1 MSIAGRETLRYV
13 LQALVLPC
21 LFFTS
26 AASVAQEVVADPPD
40 RVARLAHIDG
50 EVSMAPAG
58 TEEWAEAILNRP
70 VTSGDRLWT
79 ENGARVELQVGSA
92 AAYLDEQT
100 SFSFVELDDDIMQM
114 SLTDGAITLRV
125 RRLADEETIQVETP
139 NVAIALREPG
149 EYHIEVDAEADRTIV
164 KTRHGKAEV
173 FGNGETHVVRADE
186 QATFSGLEQLT
197 AQRQPLAP
205 RTGFE
210 NWANDREGRES
221 QSRSAQYVSRDIVG
235 YEDLDEHGDW
245 HHEPEYGYVW
255 RPRYVV
261 HDWAPYRDGRWV
273 WVSPWGWTWVD
284 HARWG
289 FAPFHYGRWAHVRD
303 RWCWVPGPRHYRPVY
318 APALV
323 GWVGGPHVNVSVSI
337 GRGIGWFPLGPRE
350 VYIPGYRHSPRY
362 IRHVNV
368 SNTIIVNNTYIT
380 NVYAGRHRHIDY
392 RYSRHPRAVT
402 AIDRGQFVGGR
413 PVMGRLMSVN
423 ERQLREWREQ
433 PRPPALSPDRAS
445 VLAGSAR
452 RAPPA
457 IRTVNG
463 SERQAR
469 VPSLASNRIDFD
481 TERRR
486 IEANGGQPIP
496 RTRLYRGN
504 PKEGTQTLHRSFA
517 GSSDAVRANRS
528 NDARADDR
536 RSDRTQTIQTAPARE
551 RNRTAESQRR
561 DDIGRDDI
569 VRDTPR
575 RTEQQRSSD
584 VSSRALRQSDRATS
598 ERSGRERSSSPGFA
612 GTPDRGDART
622 TERGLR
628 TAPTP
633 RTQIDA
639 PRINSAPPT
648 RSEPRANSWR
658 SAERTAPPPA
668 VAPRSE
674 SRSREPAR
682 AESRSQPRVE
692 SRQERSRGPE
702 RSSTS
707 GRSHGSNSRFQ
718 ER

>member
-1 MSIAGRETLRYV
+1 MSIAGCKTLRYV
-13 LQALVLPC
+13 LHALVLPC
-21 LFFTS
+21 LFF
-26 AASVAQEVVADPPD
+26 ASVAATAQEVIADPPS
-40 RVARLAHIDG
+40 RVARLAHIEG

-58 TEEWAEAILNRP
+58 TEEWAEAVLNRP

-79 ENGARVELQVGSA
+79 EGGARVELQAGSA
-92 AAYLDEQT
+92 AAYLSEQT
-100 SFSFVELDDDIMQM
+100 SFSFVELDEDVMQM
-114 SLTDGAITLRV
+114 SLTDGAMTLRV
-125 RRLADEETIQVETP
+125 RRLADKETIQIETP

-149 EYHIEVDAEADRTIV
+149 EYHIEVDAESDRTIV

-173 FGNGETHVVRADE
+173 FGGEQTHLVRADE
-186 QATFSGLEQLT
+186 QAVFSGLEQLT
-197 AQRQPLAP
+197 AQTRALAP
-205 RTGFE
+205 RTEFE
-210 NWANDREGRES
+210 SWANDREGRES

-245 HHEPEYGYVW
+245 HHEAEYGYVW

-261 HDWAPYRDGRWV
+261 NDWAPYRDGRWV

-284 HARWG
+284 RARWG

-380 NVYAGRHRHIDY
+380 NVYAGRHRNIDY

-423 ERQLREWREQ
+423 ERQLREWRQQ

-452 RAPPA
+452 RAPPI
-457 IRTVNG
+457 IRPVRG
-463 SERQAR
+463 SEREPRSAR
-469 VPSLASNRIDFD
+469 LATNRIDFD

-504 PKEGTQTLHRSFA
+504 PKEGSEQLRSFA
-517 GSSDAVRANRS
+517 GSDAARANRS
-528 NDARADDR
+528 AAAR
-536 RSDRTQTIQTAPARE
+536 RSDEGQQLQTAPARE
-551 RNRTAESQRR
+551 RTRTLETNPSANSSVNSRH
-561 DDIGRDDI
+561 GA
-569 VRDTPR
+569 VRENPR
-575 RTEQQRSSD
+575 RSENRSSD
-584 VSSRALRQSDRATS
+584 VAGSALRGS
-598 ERSGRERSSSPGFA
+598 ERTPTERSNVDRSRGNSTFA
-612 GTPDRGDART
+612 TPYRNDARNA
-622 TERGLR
+622 ERETR
-628 TAPTP
+628 RAAP

-639 PRINSAPPT
+639 PPVNSSPPPSNAP
-648 RSEPRANSWR
+648 RSNVWR
-658 SAERTAPPPA
+658 SAERTSPSSTPP
-668 VAPRSE
+668 RTE
-674 SRSREPAR
+674 SRSAPPSAPAR
-682 AESRSQPRVE
+682 AEPRSQPRAE
-692 SRQERSRGPE
+692 PRSN
-702 RSSTS
+702 RSEGNTS
-707 GRSHGSNSRFQ
+707 GRSQGTNSRFQ
-718 ER
+718 QR

>member
-1 MSIAGRETLRYV
+1 MSIAGRQTLRYV
-13 LQALVLPC
+13 LQVLVLPC
-21 LFFTS
+21 LFFAS
-26 AASVAQEVVADPPD
+26 AGSIAQEVVADPPS

-70 VTSGDRLWT
+70 ITSGDRLWT

-100 SFSFVELDDDIMQM
+100 SFSFVELDNDVMQM
-114 SLTDGAITLRV
+114 SLTDGAVTLRI
-125 RRLADEETIQVETP
+125 RRLADKETIQVETP

-149 EYHIEVDAEADRTIV
+149 EYHIEVDADADRTIV

-173 FGNGETHVVRADE
+173 FGGNQTHVLLSDE
-186 QATFSGLEQLT
+186 QAAFSGLEQLS

-205 RTGFE
+205 RSSFE
-210 NWANDREGRES
+210 NWANDREGREN

-284 HARWG
+284 RARWG

-368 SNTIIVNNTYIT
+368 SNTIIVNNTFIT

-423 ERQLREWREQ
+423 ERQLREWRQQ

-445 VLAGSAR
+445 VLAGSTR
-452 RAPPA
+452 RAPPVV
-457 IRTVNG
+457 RSVSG

-469 VPSLASNRIDFD
+469 TPRIATNRIDFD

-504 PKEGTQTLHRSFA
+504 PKEGTQPLHRSFA
-517 GSSDAVRANRS
+517 GS
-528 NDARADDR
+528 NDARNRSDAARIDER
-536 RSDRTQTIQTAPARE
+536 SSDRTQTLQTAPARE
-551 RNRTAESQRR
+551 RSRTAENSRR
-561 DDIGRDDI
+561 SEMVG
-569 VRDTPR
+569 DTSR
-575 RTEQQRSSD
+575 RSEHRSSD
-584 VSSRALRQSDRATS
+584 VSPRALRQSDRPVND
-598 ERSGRERSSSPGFA
+598 RSTRERSNTPGFA
-612 GTPDRGDART
+612 GTPYRGDARAN
-622 TERGLR
+622 ERER
-628 TAPTP
+628 RSAPAP
-633 RTQIDA
+633 RTQIDT
-639 PRINSAPPT
+639 PRINSAPPA

-658 SAERTAPPPA
+658 SAERTAPPA
-668 VAPRSE
+668 IAAPRSE

-682 AESRSQPRVE
+682 TESRSQPRIE
-692 SRQERSRGPE
+692 SRQAPSRGAE
-702 RSSTS
+702 RSSS
-707 GRSHGSNSRFQ
+707 GRSHGTNSRFQ
-718 ER
+718 QR